1 MKINKKRK
9 DGCVLMDDS
18 RTLISKTGKEYAR
31 SARSNWQL
39 WKLCEEL
46 IPEEIEVLIS
56 KRKSDL
62 RHEKD
67 FEKREEIRNDIMI
80 LEDAVRII
88 SHRSDERK

>member
-46 IPEEIEVLIS
+46 TPEEIEVLIS
-56 KRKSDL
+56 KRKSEL

-67 FEKREEIRNDIMI
+67 FKKREEIRNDIMI
-80 LEDAVRII
+80 LEDALRIK
-88 SHRSDERK
+88 ERKYKE